1 MKKYGVFFAAF
12 LIAAALIGCGNPAGG
27 NEDTRTIGAFE
38 PGIWYYDID
47 LGAQEK
53 YAIEHS
59 TNGTKNWVQYFV
71 FAEDGTTIS
80 MYANTNYYSDK
91 GGSVL
96 EKQNSVQMK
105 YLSNFEECKNTI
117 RSFDK
122 RNVIPFYKVRTDG
135 LASYSP
141 FKNTWWS
148 RSFEVNDSDGK
159 RTVKQYIFFKNYT
172 IENVIQKEGNKP
184 AANVD
189 IKELEKKL
197 KESSYEEKSLA
208 EMFYRMT
215 IESLYKSDNLE
226 LSYKKCNESDVPA
239 VTP

>member
-1 MKKYGVFFAAF
+1 MKKYAFIFTAF
-12 LIAAALIGCGNPAGG
+12 LIAVALIGCGNPAGG
-27 NEDTRTIGAFE
+27 NEDTRGIGAFE
-38 PGIWYYDID
+38 PGIWFYDID

-71 FAEDGTTIS
+71 FAEDGTTLL
-80 MYANTNYYSDK
+80 MYGNTNYYSAK

-96 EKQNSVQMK
+96 EKQNSEQMK
-105 YLSNFEECKNTI
+105 YLSNFEECKNTLL
-117 RSFDK
+117 SFDK

-135 LASYSP
+135 LALYSP

-159 RTVKQYIFFKNYT
+159 RNITEYCFFKNYT
-172 IENVIQKEGNKP
+172 IEKYIKKDGDKS
-184 AANVD
+184 AKSGD
-189 IKELEKKL
+189 IAEIEKAL
-197 KESSYEEKSLA
+197 KKSVT
-208 EMFYRMT
+208 EMFYNWF
-215 IESLYKSDNLE
+215 IDDLYKSDNTRIP
-226 LSYKKCNESDVPA
+226 YKICNESDVPA